1 MTTRGR
7 GPEGA
12 APLPPAWLATAPLPI
27 LELAAGSPLV
37 RVHHAGFGPVFFSP
51 GAGKGPIGRFDS
63 PSGSFGV
70 LYLARSLEGAF
81 AETVLRNPH
90 RRLIDPAEI
99 TSRAVSVLGVSRTVR
114 LVEMRGRG
122 LQALGTDNAI
132 STGPYGPCGAWADA
146 LFNHP
151 DQPDGVAYTSRHDP
165 DQVCIGLFSRADI
178 ALDILSGPTP
188 LADMA
193 ADVADLLRRYA
204 KGLG

>member
-1 MTTRGR
+1 MTTGGR
-7 GPEGA
+7 GPAGV
-12 APLPPAWLATAPLPI
+12 APLPSAWLATVALPI
-27 LELAAGSPLV
+27 LELAAGSSLV
-37 RVHHAGFGPVFFSP
+37 RVHRNGFGPVFFSP
-51 GAGKGPIGRFDS
+51 GAGKDPIGRFDS

-70 LYLARSLEGAF
+70 LYMAQSLEGAF
-81 AETVLRNPH
+81 AETALRNPQ
-90 RRLIDPAEI
+90 RQLIDPVEI
-99 TSRAVSVLGVSRTVR
+99 SSRAVSVLGVSRTVR

-151 DQPDGVAYTSRHDP
+151 EQPDGIAYASRHDP

-178 ALDILSGPTP
+178 ALEVLSGPTP

-193 ADVADLLRRYA
+193 AEVADLLRRYA